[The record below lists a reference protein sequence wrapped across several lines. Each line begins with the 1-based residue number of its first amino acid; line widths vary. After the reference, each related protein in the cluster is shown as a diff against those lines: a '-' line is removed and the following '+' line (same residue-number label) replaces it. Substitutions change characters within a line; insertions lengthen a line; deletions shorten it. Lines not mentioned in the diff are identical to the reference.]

1 MDPQSPHASNVEP
14 QPPQPPPWPPA
25 EAWQAPQSWP
35 PAQPPPHIEPEP
47 GSAGRRRWPVAGLV
61 AAVLIMALLGVA
73 AGASAAT
80 SAAASTAARLVTA
93 GEFGTAIAMDEQIS
107 ERTGLLYVFD
117 GSAASGAVSAAE
129 RTLLLWAAALGRA
142 GHIDAAVALYRSEQA
157 PSLRLE
163 ATNALAALL
172 LTAAAADVAHGA
184 YPSAILRLQQIEK
197 LAGGTPAALQAER
210 QLPVDQTDLARA
222 LIAEGY
228 AADAVATLDAVV
240 KEGSVEATRTADGIY
255 PTALL
260 AAAKEAITDHSDKEA
275 VADLQLV
282 VSSFPQ
288 SAQATQAR
296 ALLGAPQ
303 TVSGTLVNS
312 TGSAI
317 AGPVRL
323 STHYTAEP
331 GGLYQTSGPFFHAA
345 ADASGDF
352 IFTGVPIGG
361 PYVLEV
367 FTGGNWTTLIDPTTH
382 EPAHPVTVTALI
394 PVDLTFVV
402 LPS

>member
-1 MDPQSPHASNVEP
+1 M
-14 QPPQPPPWPPA
+14 
-25 EAWQAPQSWP
+25 
-35 PAQPPPHIEPEP
+35 
-47 GSAGRRRWPVAGLV
+47 

-80 SAAASTAARLVTA
+80 SAAASTAARLVTS
-93 GEFGTAIAMDEQIS
+93 GDFGAAIAMDEQIS

-117 GSAASGAVSAAE
+117 GSAATGAVTAAE

-157 PSLRLE
+157 PSLRAE

-172 LTAAAADVAHGA
+172 LKAAAGDVAHGA

-197 LAGGTPAALQAER
+197 LAGGTAAALQAER
-210 QLPVDQTDLARA
+210 QLPIDQTGLARA
-222 LIAEGY
+222 LIAGGY

-240 KEGSVEATRTADGIY
+240 KEGSVEATRTADAIY

-260 AAAKEAITDHSDKEA
+260 AAAREAIADRSDKEA
-275 VADLQLV
+275 VSDLQQV

-288 SAQATQAR
+288 SAQAAQAR

-303 TVSGTLVNS
+303 SVSGTLVNGN
-312 TGSAI
+312 GSAI

-331 GGLYQTSGPFFHAA
+331 GGLYQTSGPFFHAT
-345 ADASGDF
+345 ADVSGDF

-382 EPAHPVTVTALI
+382 QPAHPVTVTALI